1 MINYGLDKIT
11 KPSRPIYQQLYNY
24 YYYCDKRCRF
34 SPVTMD
40 FKTRN
45 INYFVQFSRLT
56 RLEDITNDMIDEWVA
71 YQVSRD
77 NSGRTINHRL
87 YQMKV
92 MLKWQRDDNVIM
104 PNVKISRISMQR
116 EDPPRKRYF
125 TREQIDKA
133 LSFADRRE
141 WLMIQLAFECGLR
154 ISELRKLRLSD
165 IEDRKIKVIGKCRKL
180 RHCFMSEETRK
191 RLDDYI
197 VSEQISDCLWPSA
210 INNSSPM
217 CTQNIRK
224 AIQRVFDAAGLHG
237 MVPHDLR
244 HSFATELKNMGISTR
259 EIQVGLGHSTQ
270 SVTEQYLHDLDGYEV
285 EQLYERRYQILRDE
299 EEADAV
305 DRISNSQL
313 LEKVLL
319 QRYLD
324 KYLDSSDQPEQTL
337 SKTLALLGGTTTPT
351 E

>member
-11 KPSRPIYQQLYNY
+11 KSSYPIYQQLYNY

-34 SPVTMD
+34 SPATMD

-45 INYFVQFSRLT
+45 INYFVQFSCLT

-104 PNVKISRISMQR
+104 PNIKISRIPMQR

-125 TREQIDKA
+125 TREQIDRA

-154 ISELRKLRLSD
+154 ISELRKLRLPD
-165 IEDRKIKVIGKCRKL
+165 ISECKVKVIGKCRKL

-197 VSEQISDCLWPSA
+197 ISERISDWLWPSS
-210 INNSSPM
+210 INSSSPM

-224 AIQRVFDAAGLHG
+224 EIQRVFDAAGLHG

-285 EQLYERRYQILRDE
+285 EQLYNRRYQILHDE
-299 EEADAV
+299 EEADV
-305 DRISNSQL
+305 VSRIGNSQL
-313 LEKVLL
+313 LEKALL
-319 QRYLD
+319 QRYLE
-324 KYLDSSDQPEQTL
+324 KFLSNNGQPEQSL
-337 SKTLALLGGTTTPT
+337 SKALALL
-351 E
+351 ENASASVK